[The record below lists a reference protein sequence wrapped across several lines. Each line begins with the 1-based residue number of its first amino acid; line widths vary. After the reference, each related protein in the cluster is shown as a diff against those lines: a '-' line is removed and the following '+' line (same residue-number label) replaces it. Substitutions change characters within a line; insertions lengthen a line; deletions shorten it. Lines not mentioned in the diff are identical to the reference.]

1 MTSAQTQVP
10 SANFAKM
17 LNAPTFKVPVLN
29 SVAAPTTAVAY
40 NPPFAATPVV
50 APVTNGT
57 HVAPAPVE
65 VETKPALASI
75 LDSIKLNE
83 NDLVSETKKESRDTI
98 QEQQQKHA
106 GFTFKVS
113 RVKNVLVDATVDER
127 IKSTLKRLEAE
138 KTKNGVGAVPLEQF
152 SEEDRAVIETAR
164 LSYNEMLAFRNKEG
178 KAQFDKELNAWNTM
192 KVLDVNGNDTGVL
205 VQAYNKILRDVFTLD
220 FKSNADLNSV
230 HGVIDSK
237 DATKNTGVR
246 AWIKSHKKENDHLS
260 IRPQCVDKT
269 RLVVEVTY
277 NQQNPAASE
286 ALVKEFSEWLVAN
299 ASAAN
304 ISYQRVTA
312 EYKKKMVK
320 NKNTEKYVEQ
330 EKKKPTEAKTDS
342 LDKKDPYSAAIY
354 MVSRLLNRFSEEVS
368 IAMTVFIDY
377 LVRQFSRTA
386 IVKCREE
393 NKSRVHVHHVLKG
406 IKEIELFPVVAHFDG
421 VLDSLVSTVNG
432 AKINKT
438 QNGKIA
444 EVKPESKS
452 ETDKKHV
459 FEFCISGVCDQIRRE
474 LQEEDEK
481 NGNAKGYKKILIS
494 LEFKNFMC
502 NLVDKLI
509 MTIGPIF
516 RMSIENN
523 NLKTVNINTFYDVL
537 GVLLGWYS
545 IKYGESQG
553 VRAYIEDRVRRYKGY
568 VNTDGEEVQGYV
580 DFRAN
585 ERALDRKKGKN
596 PGTD

>member
-17 LNAPTFKVPVLN
+17 LNVPTGFKVTTLN
-29 SVAAPTTAVAY
+29 SAAPTAVPVPY
-40 NPPFAATPVV
+40 SPPFATTQATPVV
-50 APVTNGT
+50 VEPEVKPV
-57 HVAPAPVE
+57 
-65 VETKPALASI
+65 ALASI

-83 NDLVSETKKESRDTI
+83 NDLVSEIKKESRDTI

-127 IKSTLKRLEAE
+127 LKSTLKRLEAE
-138 KTKNGVGAVPLEQF
+138 KNKNGVGAVPLDQF
-152 SEEDRAVIETAR
+152 SDEDRAVIETAR

-178 KAQFDKELNAWNTM
+178 KEQFVKELKAWNEM
-192 KVLDVNGNDTGVL
+192 KVLDVDGKDTGVL
-205 VQAYNKILRDVFTLD
+205 VKAYNKILRDVFTLD
-220 FKSNADLNSV
+220 FKSNAELNTV

-237 DATKNTGVR
+237 DATKNTGIR
-246 AWIKSHKKENDHLS
+246 AWIKSHKKDNDHLS

-299 ASAAN
+299 ASSAN

-330 EKKKPTEAKTDS
+330 EKKKPTEAKTDA

-377 LVRQFSRTA
+377 LVRQFSKVA

-393 NKSRVHVHHVLKG
+393 NKSRVHVHHVIKG
-406 IKEIELFPVVAHFDG
+406 IKEIELFPVVAHFEGLFDA
-421 VLDSLVSTVNG
+421 LLSAANG
-432 AKINKT
+432 QKT
-438 QNGKIA
+438 TKAPKGAVA
-444 EVKPESKS
+444 ETK
-452 ETDKKHV
+452 TDNDKKHV

-481 NGNAKGYKKILIS
+481 NGNNKGYKKILIS

-502 NLVDKLI
+502 NLVDQLI

-545 IKYGESQG
+545 VKYDVKDANGERQG
-553 VRAYIEDRVRRYKGY
+553 VRAYIEERVRRYKGY
-568 VNTDGEEVQGYV
+568 VKADGEEVQGYV